1 MRDFDAI
8 FHELTADAEM
18 ARDFKRR
25 PAGRNE
31 SPQRSVRNER
41 RGAHRVSR
49 FLVTVIVIASD
60 DSLLSIRL
68 LCRDNRQPVG
78 RVSEENVRNLFH

>member
-18 ARDFKRR
+18 ARDFMRR

-31 SPQRSVRNER
+31 STQRCVRNER
-41 RGAHRVSR
+41 RGAYRVSR
-49 FLVTVIVIASD
+49 FLVIMIVISGD
-60 DSLLSIRL
+60 DSLFSIWL

-78 RVSEENVRNLFH
+78 RVTQENVGNLFH

>member
-18 ARDFKRR
+18 ARNFVRQ
-25 PAGRNE
+25 PAGRNK
-31 SPQRSVRNER
+31 SPKRSVRNER

-49 FLVTVIVIASD
+49 FLVIMIVIARD
-60 DSLLSIRL
+60 DSLFSIWL

-78 RVSEENVRNLFH
+78 RVTEENVRNLFH